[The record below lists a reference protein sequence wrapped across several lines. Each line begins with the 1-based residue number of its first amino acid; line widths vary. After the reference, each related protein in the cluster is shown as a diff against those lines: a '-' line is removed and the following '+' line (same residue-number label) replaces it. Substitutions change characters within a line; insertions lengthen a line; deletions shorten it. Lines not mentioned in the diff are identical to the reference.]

1 MNLAPSIVLA
11 AGLGLLAC
19 PSLDEKPLVLF
30 DGKGLDGWKKTEFYK
45 SADLEIKVED
55 GAMILP
61 AGRPMAG
68 VTTTRAD
75 LPKLD
80 YELSYEAKRIKGEDF
95 FAAATFPVGDSFL
108 TFVNGGWG
116 GSVSGLSSLN
126 GSDASENET
135 NRFFKYRNDTWYRF
149 RARVTAR
156 VVRVWVDDK
165 ELLALDHEGITLGTR
180 IESRASQP
188 LGFATYKCS
197 GAIRK
202 VEVRPLTPAEVAGND
217 KIEK

>member
-11 AGLGLLAC
+11 AGLGLLASS
-19 PSLDEKPLVLF
+19 SLDERPRALF
-30 DGKGLDGWKKTEFYK
+30 DGKGLDGWKKTDFYK

-55 GAMILP
+55 GSILLP
-61 AGRPMAG
+61 AGKPMAG
-68 VTTTRAD
+68 ITTTRAD

-80 YELSYEAKRIKGEDF
+80 YELSYEAKRLKGEDF

-116 GSVSGLSSLN
+116 GGVSGLSSLN

-135 NRFFKYRNDTWYRF
+135 NRFFKFKNDTWYRF
-149 RARVTAR
+149 RVRVTAK

-165 ELLALDHEGITLGTR
+165 ELLALDHEGVTLATR

-197 GAIRK
+197 GALRK
-202 VEVRPLTPAEVAGND
+202 VEVRTLTRAEVTAND
-217 KIEK
+217 KVEK